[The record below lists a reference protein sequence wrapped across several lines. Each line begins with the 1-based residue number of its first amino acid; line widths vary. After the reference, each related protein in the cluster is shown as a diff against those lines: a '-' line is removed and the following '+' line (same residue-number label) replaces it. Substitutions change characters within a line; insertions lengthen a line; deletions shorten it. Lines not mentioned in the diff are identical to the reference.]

1 MIEDFCRV
9 LREKLRE
16 EAETEIRGLARGTA
30 KDFSGYQYSCGVVRG
45 LELAEQLLIDL
56 RNAAES
62 AE

>member
-1 MIEDFCRV
+1 MIEEFCRV

-16 EAETEIRGLARGTA
+16 ESETELRGLARGAA
-30 KDFSGYQYSCGVVRG
+30 KDFSGYQYACGVIRG
-45 LELAEQLLIDL
+45 LELAEQHVIDL